1 MTPLNERTLDIS
13 WGTIVK
19 LSLAALLIYIVFLL
33 KDVLVWFVFGVIIS
47 ILFDPVIDA
56 LEKFRIPRV
65 VATVG
70 MYLLVFGVVA
80 FILNGTA
87 PLFINEI
94 KRFSQLI
101 PQYFETLAPSL
112 RGLGLEAFSEPNA
125 FVDASVKG
133 VEKFGSNFF
142 SALFAI
148 FGGIVSTLF
157 VISIAIFL
165 SLERKGIERAIMLLF
180 PRSMEALALDVW
192 AKSQKKVS
200 AWFISRILGSILVGV
215 ATYVSLLLFNA
226 PYPFA
231 LSLLSGV
238 TNFIPIIGPLF
249 AGAVIVFFLAL
260 ESLPKALFVAIAL
273 LLIQQIEG
281 NILTPLL
288 TRKFIGL
295 SPVLVL
301 IAVAIGGTLWGI
313 LGALFAIPIAGIL
326 FEFLRDFLKKR
337 KEERPVVT

>member
-1 MTPLNERTLDIS
+1 MQERTLDIS

-19 LSLAALLIYIVFLL
+19 LSLAALLIYVIFLT
-33 KDVLVWFVFGVIIS
+33 KDILVWLLFGVIIS
-47 ILFDPVIDA
+47 VIFDPVIDA
-56 LEKFRIPRV
+56 MERLRVPRV
-65 VATVG
+65 LATLG
-70 MYLLVFGVVA
+70 LYLLVFGIIA
-80 FILNGTA
+80 FIIYGTA

-94 KRFSQLI
+94 KRFSSLV
-101 PQYFETLAPSL
+101 PQYFETLSPSL
-112 RGLGLEAFSEPNA
+112 TGLGFEAFSDTNA
-125 FVDASVKG
+125 LIEASIKG
-133 VEKFGSNFF
+133 IEKFASNFF

-148 FGGIVSTLF
+148 FGGILSTLF
-157 VISIAIFL
+157 VVSIAIFL
-165 SLERKGIERAIMLLF
+165 SLERKGIERAIILLF

-200 AWFISRILGSILVGV
+200 AWFISRILGSILVGG
-215 ATYVSLLLFNA
+215 ALLLFNA
-226 PYPFA
+226 PYPFS

-337 KEERPVVT
+337 KEERPVVM

>member
-1 MTPLNERTLDIS
+1 MTSLNERTLDIS

-19 LSLAALLIYIVFLL
+19 LSLATLLIYIVFLL

-47 ILFDPVIDA
+47 ILFDPVIDV

-80 FILNGTA
+80 FILYGTA

-180 PRSMEALALDVW
+180 PRSMEVLALDVW
-192 AKSQKKVS
+192 TRSQKKVS
-200 AWFISRILGSILVGV
+200 AWFISRIVGSLFVGV
-215 ATYVSLLLFNA
+215 ATYITLFLFGA
-226 PYPFA
+226 PYPFS

-238 TNFIPIIGPLF
+238 TNFLPIIGPLF
-249 AGAVIVFFLAL
+249 SGAIVVFLLAL
-260 ESLPKALFVAIAL
+260 ESLPKALFVGIAL
-273 LLIQQIEG
+273 FLIQQIEG

-288 TRKFIGL
+288 TKKFIGL

-301 IAVAIGGTLWGI
+301 VAVAVGGTLWGV

-326 FEFLRDFLKKR
+326 SEFLRDFLKKR
-337 KEERPVVT
+337 KGEVVVT

>member
-1 MTPLNERTLDIS
+1 MMEKTLDIS

-19 LSLAALLIYIVFLL
+19 LSLAALLIYVIFLT
-33 KDVLVWFVFGVIIS
+33 KDILVWLLFGVIIS
-47 ILFDPVIDA
+47 VMFDPVIDA
-56 LEKFRIPRV
+56 MERFRIPRV
-65 VATVG
+65 LATLG
-70 MYLLVFGVVA
+70 LYFSVFGIIA
-80 FILNGTA
+80 FIIYGTA
-87 PLFINEI
+87 PIFINEI
-94 KRFSQLI
+94 KRFSGLI
-101 PQYFETLAPSL
+101 PQYFETLSPSL
-112 RGLGLEAFSEPNA
+112 GGLGFEAFSDTNTLIE
-125 FVDASVKG
+125 ASIKG
-133 VEKFGSNFF
+133 IEKFASNFF

-148 FGGIVSTLF
+148 FGGIFSTLF

-165 SLERKGIERAIMLLF
+165 SLERKGIERAIILLF
-180 PRSMEALALDVW
+180 PKSMEALALDVW
-192 AKSQKKVS
+192 ARSQKKVS
-200 AWFISRILGSILVGV
+200 AWFISRILGSILVGG
-215 ATYVSLLLFNA
+215 ATYVSLVLFNA

-231 LSLLSGV
+231 LSLLAGV

-301 IAVAIGGTLWGI
+301 LAVAIGGTLWGI

-337 KEERPVVT
+337 KEERPQAA